1 MVRLTGQEGL
11 GKTDGQTDLTEWMG
25 RRTGREEQCD
35 KTEGRFV
42 LEKCFIFAEKVT
54 K

>member
-1 MVRLTGQEGL
+1 MVRLTGQEEL
-11 GKTDGQTDLTEWMG
+11 GKIDRQTTLTEKTG